1 MKCFL
6 IKSIFRLQ
14 IRNKLIITGNVKS
27 DSELENYK
35 INTIV
40 LRDVTIPINTVN
52 ETVIENQSYLALTF
66 DINCINED
74 LLSEIMKLK
83 QGQAIEIGDG

>member
-1 MKCFL
+1 MDSFL
-6 IKSIFRLQ
+6 IKSVFRLQ
-14 IRNKLIITGNVKS
+14 TRNKLIVTGNVKS

-40 LRDVTIPINTVN
+40 LKDLMIPINIVN

-66 DINCINED
+66 DMNYIDED
-74 LLSEIMKLK
+74 LLFEIMKLK
-83 QGQAIEIGDG
+83 QGQVIEIG

>member
-1 MKCFL
+1 MECFL
-6 IKSIFRLQ
+6 IKNIFRLQ

-40 LRDVTIPINTVN
+40 LRDVAIPINTVN

-83 QGQAIEIGDG
+83 QGEVIKIGDG